1 MISRTPG
8 DAVAIATKFRNVRRA
23 SAATARSAEESR

>member
-1 MISRTPG
+1 MIARTLA
-8 DAVAIATKFRNVRRA
+8 DRVAIATKFGNARRA